1 MLNQVVLVGR
11 LTKEIEEIE
20 EGDKKK
26 AYITLAVGRNYKNAD
41 GIYENDF
48 IPCMLWNGICDNV
61 KDYCKKGDILGV
73 KGRIEVKDDKVIIV
87 AEKVTFLSSKHNED
101 EN

>member
-1 MLNQVVLVGR
+1 
-11 LTKEIEEIE
+11 
-20 EGDKKK
+20 
-26 AYITLAVGRNYKNAD
+26 
-41 GIYENDF
+41 
-48 IPCMLWNGICDNV
+48 MLWNGICDNV